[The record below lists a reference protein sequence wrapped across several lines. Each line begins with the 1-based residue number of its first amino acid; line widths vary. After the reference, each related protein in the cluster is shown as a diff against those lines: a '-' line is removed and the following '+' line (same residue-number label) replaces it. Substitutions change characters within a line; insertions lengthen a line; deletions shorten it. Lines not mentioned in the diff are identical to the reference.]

1 MGRMALVGDRERER
15 AARQLRGHYLR
26 GRLTEDE
33 LDARLSVALAARS
46 TRDVRRAFRD
56 LPSGWRDG
64 ADELRAAFDEARRV
78 ARRFGFL
85 LAAAAIWSM
94 ATLAVVVGLGLA
106 MAIGH
111 VSREAVAA
119 VLLVWLLLTY
129 SVWRV
134 ARRSLRR

>member
-1 MGRMALVGDRERER
+1 VALVGDHERER
-15 AARQLRGHYLR
+15 AARQLRSHYLR

-46 TRDVRRAFRD
+46 SREVRKAFRD
-56 LPSGWRDG
+56 LPPPWRDG
-64 ADELRAAFDEARRV
+64 VEEIRAAFGEARLVARRV
-78 ARRFGFL
+78 GFL
-85 LAAAAIWSM
+85 LGAAAVWSM

-119 VLLVWLLLTY
+119 ALLVWLLVTY
-129 SVWRV
+129 AAWRV